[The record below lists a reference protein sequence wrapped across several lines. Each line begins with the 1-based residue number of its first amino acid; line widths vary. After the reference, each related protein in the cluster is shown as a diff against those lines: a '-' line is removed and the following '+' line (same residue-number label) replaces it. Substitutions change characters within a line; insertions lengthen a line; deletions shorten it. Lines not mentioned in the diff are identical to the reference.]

1 MGNIPIVRPG
11 DVISLKKRY
20 YFGVPEPDVVA
31 TVIYVNPVPINQDAV
46 DRRYPMHY
54 ASTEERMNALRLR
67 TNKYVWSTE
76 VVDRS
81 GMIVPVGRPSTMT
94 MVTCSKWCNRR
105 VLRGRIGS

>member
-20 YFGVPEPDVVA
+20 YFGVPEPDVVV

-54 ASTEERMNALRLR
+54 ASTAERMNALRLR

-81 GMIVPVGRPSTMT
+81 GMIVPVGLTINNDHGHMFEMVQSSGST
-94 MVTCSKWCNRR
+94 R
-105 VLRGRIGS
+105 